1 MRFVFIA
8 AEKANF
14 RVVTMCRVLR
24 VARSGFYAWCKRGE
38 STRARSAKT
47 ALVHIRATYRHH
59 KARYGSP
66 RVHREL
72 CDQGLSIGRH
82 RVARLM
88 KSEGLY
94 ARQKRRFRKTTNSNH
109 GFRLANNLVAR
120 HFEATAPNR
129 IWLSDITY
137 VYTREGWLY
146 LVCFLDV
153 HSRRI
158 VGWDIDDTLD
168 ASSTCRALWRA
179 LAERRPSRNLVL
191 HSDRG
196 IQYASEEFRRV
207 LRVHD
212 ITQSMS
218 RKGDCWDNAPMESF
232 WGTLKREL
240 IEANGTAPRL
250 VVHQAIADYIDYY
263 NRERKHST
271 LDYVTPV
278 EYESERAA

>member
-168 ASSTCRALWRA
+168 ASSTCRALCRA
-179 LAERRPSRNLVL
+179 LAERRPSRNLVI

-196 IQYASEEFRRV
+196 IPVRFRRV
-207 LRVHD
+207 S
-212 ITQSMS
+212 T
-218 RKGDCWDNAPMESF
+218 
-232 WGTLKREL
+232 
-240 IEANGTAPRL
+240 RL
-250 VVHQAIADYIDYY
+250 ACARHHT
-263 NRERKHST
+263 KHE
-271 LDYVTPV
+271 PQ
-278 EYESERAA
+278 R